1 MIEKY
6 TLRNNKEPKNYVELA
21 EQQVLEKIKK
31 DIIPIQENLAEKK
44 ITVEKA
50 KVELKK
56 INEWLQWSN
65 IEQEDKKNLWD
76 AFDNLNEEVQ
86 QTENQSE
93 SLISWIE
100 WLIKMIDQIR
110 EDKEKETKFSIKLF
124 RKENNDLAHKIT
136 QSRDYDPDAWKW
148 RTESDRKIKN
158 QFTYAAK
165 HETGPAWLF
174 AKAIDKLLNS

>member
-100 WLIKMIDQIR
+100 WLIKMIDEILAS
-110 EDKEKETKFSIKLF
+110 FW
-124 RKENNDLAHKIT
+124 RKEHKHMKKYAYKGFYG
-136 QSRDYDPDAWKW
+136 DYGSL
-148 RTESDRKIKN
+148 T
-158 QFTYAAK
+158 
-165 HETGPAWLF
+165 
-174 AKAIDKLLNS
+174 